1 MIPSSANPLYWD
13 DAYPI
18 ALLLR
23 RAHPEA
29 DPLTLDAGALK
40 MWVTG
45 LADFADD
52 PTDARETWL
61 RYQGLPLPAIDPV
74 VVS

>member
-18 ALLLR
+18 ALLLKQM
-23 RAHPEA
+23 HPEI
-29 DPLTLDAGALK
+29 DPLSVAVDALEA
-40 MWVTG
+40 WVTG

-52 PTDARETWL
+52 PNDARGAWL
-61 RYQGLPLPAIDPV
+61 EEIQREWVELC
-74 VVS
+74 

>member
-1 MIPSSANPLYWD
+1 MIPSTTNPLYWD

-29 DPLTLDAGALK
+29 DPLAVDGGVLK
-40 MWVTG
+40 TWVTG

-52 PTDARETWL
+52 PNDARETWL
-61 RYQGLPLPAIDPV
+61 EEIQREWVELC
-74 VVS
+74 

>member
-29 DPLTLDAGALK
+29 DPLAVDGSVLK
-40 MWVTG
+40 GWVTG

-61 RYQGLPLPAIDPV
+61 EEIQRELVELC
-74 VVS
+74 